1 MWLSQAIHGSCEAEP
16 TPKAPSMGQ
25 QQRATFVQVVVFIL
39 LVTDGIWSHR
49 ELSTKLDSLAL
60 LSAPL
65 LLGPLALPIQE
76 TNMQIPVD
84 FPILCY
90 ILEKAV

>member
-1 MWLSQAIHGSCEAEP
+1 MWLSQALHSSCEAAP

-25 QQRATFVQVVVFIL
+25 QQQRATFIQVIVFIF
-39 LVTDGIWSHR
+39 LVTDGVWSHR

-65 LLGPLALPIQE
+65 LLGPHG
-76 TNMQIPVD
+76 
-84 FPILCY
+84 
-90 ILEKAV
+90 